1 MASKRTLLNTA
12 VTVIL
17 LAVAAPAFAQ
27 LHPKDLPA
35 PAPLKFQ
42 PPKPVEFTL
51 GNGIHVFYMEDRELP
66 TVNIIGYLKAGSI
79 YEPAEKTG
87 LASMTGQVL
96 RTGGTKTMTG
106 DAMDQELEFL
116 AASVTSGIGSEYAT
130 VSAQCMKKDTKR
142 VTEIFADVLMN
153 PEFRQDKVD
162 LAKNQANESI
172 RRRWD
177 MPIQAA
183 SILFSEKAYGAD
195 NPLGRRMTP
204 RSLAA
209 VSRQDLIEFHQKYFA
224 PNNLN
229 IGIVGDLSSAEARE
243 LLQTAFASWTKKDIL
258 FPEVPAL
265 VEKADGTVYYA
276 YKDTPQANVYIGHLG
291 VRRGNPDEFKIQT
304 MNYILG
310 GGTFSA
316 RLMKELRSNRGL
328 TYGIYGGVEFGR
340 DRGLF
345 GRDKGLFAISS
356 QLKAERFIE
365 ALALIKSLI
374 KDMQDRPVTD
384 AEIAE
389 ARNSAINSFVFN
401 FEQKRSALTQY
412 MLLKLNG
419 YPDTFLDTYIDNV
432 RKVTKEDIQAAAK
445 KYMDAEK
452 MTILVVGDEKRFDKP
467 LASFGKVRELDLKK
481 IMEEERPPQK

>member
-1 MASKRTLLNTA
+1 MISKRILLNTA
-12 VTVIL
+12 AIAIL
-17 LAVAAPAFAQ
+17 LAAAAPAFAQ
-27 LHPKDLPA
+27 LHPKDLPE

-51 GNGIHVFYMEDRELP
+51 ANGIRVFYMEDRELP
-66 TVNIIGYLKAGSI
+66 TISISGYLKGGSI

-87 LASMTGQVL
+87 LASLTGQVM
-96 RTGGTKTMTG
+96 RTGGTKSMTG
-106 DAMDQELEFL
+106 DALDEELEFL
-116 AASVTSGIGSEYAT
+116 AASVTSSIGGEYAT
-130 VSAQCMKKDTKR
+130 VSAQCLKKDLKR
-142 VTEIFADVLMN
+142 VVEVFADVTMN
-153 PEFRQDKVD
+153 PEFRQDRID

-204 RSLAA
+204 KSLAA
-209 VSRQDLIEFHQKYFA
+209 ITRQDMIDFHRKYFA
-224 PNNLN
+224 PNNLY
-229 IGIVGDLSSAEARE
+229 IGIVGDLSSAEARDM
-243 LLQTAFASWTKKDIL
+243 LQNAFASWAKKDIQ

-276 YKDTPQANVYIGHLG
+276 YKDTPQANLYLGHLG
-291 VRRGNPDEFKIQT
+291 VRRLNPDEFKIEI

-310 GGTFSA
+310 GGSFTA

-328 TYGIYGGVEFGR
+328 TYGIYGGVNSGR

-345 GRDKGLFAISS
+345 MISS
-356 QLKAERFIE
+356 QLKADRFIE
-365 ALALIKSLI
+365 ALSLVKSLI
-374 KDMQDRPVTD
+374 KDMQEKPVTD

-389 ARNSAINSFVFN
+389 ARNSTINSFVFN

-412 MLLKLNG
+412 LRLMLDG
-419 YPDTFLDTYIDNV
+419 YPSDYLDTYIDNI
-432 RKVTKEDIQAAAK
+432 RKVTKADIQAVAK
-445 KYMDAEK
+445 KYMDPEK
-452 MTILVVGDEKRFDKP
+452 MTVLVVGDEKRFDKP

-481 IMEEERPPQK
+481 IVEEERGPQK